1 MISLSLSESSRPA
14 SLASAKEATSP
25 AKEQAPRKFVAGPH
39 AVSEASYDAALV
51 ERFKSGDES
60 AFEEIV
66 SRYRTKLFLTAL
78 NFLHCRSDAEEMAQ
92 DALIRA
98 HRALKDFR
106 GESSLATW
114 LHRVVCN
121 LARNRYWHLKRRGGG
136 CTLSL
141 DYEISDG
148 GGETFAAFFADD
160 TTTAPQEISFSEFS
174 ALIEDCM
181 QRLDPSH
188 REILTLR
195 NVGNLSYDEIAQ
207 RLGMSVGTV
216 KSRISRARE
225 SLGRKL
231 NEQCADFGEN
241 AAPSA
246 WFEPVRGRAAR
257 AVVAA

>member
-1 MISLSLSESSRPA
+1 MITLTLPETPHPVGSNQATSLSNKDQE
-14 SLASAKEATSP
+14 
-25 AKEQAPRKFVAGPH
+25 PRKFVSSPH
-39 AVSEASYDAALV
+39 ATSEAAYDAALV
-51 ERFKSGDES
+51 DRFKRGDES

-66 SRYRTKLFLTAL
+66 GRYRNKLFLTAL
-78 NFLHCRSDAEEMAQ
+78 NFLHCRADAEEMAQ

-106 GESSLATW
+106 GDSSLATW

-121 LARNRYWHLKRRGGG
+121 LARNRYWHLKRRGAG

-141 DYEISDG
+141 DYEITDG
-148 GGETFAAFFADD
+148 GGETFAAFFSDD
-160 TTTAPQEISFSEFS
+160 STTAPQEISVVEFS
-174 ALIEDCM
+174 ALVDDCM
-181 QRLDPSH
+181 QKLDASH

-195 NVGNLSYDEIAQ
+195 NVGTLSYDEIAQ

-241 AAPSA
+241 AAPSE
-246 WFEPVRGRAAR
+246 WFEPIRGQSHQ
-257 AVVAA
+257 VVAAA